1 MKAFLAQLRREL
13 WEHPVLY
20 LSPIV
25 IGAIVLVWALWLA
38 TSPDGLE
45 LAFVIEDDDIG
56 FADRT
61 RLVTTIVLVLLAPLF
76 MLPTVAVIASYLLN
90 CLGTERRDR
99 SILFFKSLPI
109 SDVTTV
115 LAKLT
120 TALLLAPILALAGL
134 LITELGVTVVVG
146 ASSAGMLW
154 DPSQLLAAWALA
166 AYTVI
171 AFMLWHA
178 PTWCFLLAV
187 SAWAR
192 RATLL
197 WACSPLL
204 VILVERSLTGRS
216 SLGRLLSAHWQGF
229 WSTALEHRL
238 SIPLGQNPFPEMLG
252 EVDVASTTNLWSWMD
267 PVGLL
272 TSPTLWAGLAVAVGF
287 TAAAVALRRY
297 RDDS

>member
-1 MKAFLAQLRREL
+1 MKVFLAQLKREL

-20 LSPIV
+20 LLPIV
-25 IGAIVLVWALWLA
+25 IGAIVLVWALWLT
-38 TSPDGLE
+38 TSADGLE
-45 LAFVIEDDDIG
+45 LAFVIGDDDIG

-90 CLGTERRDR
+90 CLGAERRDR
-99 SILFFKSLPI
+99 SILFFKSLPV

-120 TALLLAPILALAGL
+120 TALLLAPIFALTGL
-134 LITELGVTVVVG
+134 LVTELGVTVLVG

-154 DPSQLLAAWALA
+154 DPSQLLAAWLLA
-166 AYTVI
+166 VYTVI
-171 AFMLWHA
+171 AFTLWHA
-178 PTWCFLLAV
+178 PTFCFLLAV

-192 RATLL
+192 RATVL

-204 VILVERSLTGRS
+204 VILIESSLTGRS
-216 SLGRLLSAHWQGF
+216 SLGRLLAAHWQGF
-229 WSTALEHRL
+229 WSTALEHRFRIAL
-238 SIPLGQNPFPEMLG
+238 DENPFPEMLD
-252 EVDVASTTNLWSWMD
+252 EIDVASTTNLWSWMD

-272 TSPTLWAGLAVAVGF
+272 TSPMLWAGLAVASGL